1 MKTTTEEL
9 NELKIQLQELRYHRC
24 KYYNITSYYTLKNGF
39 PKNIQQRIDSI
50 WKAELDSIWR
60 SDTSSFEYMRRRSN
74 YISSCMDK
82 NELLR
87 LLDIELSLQARL
99 KEIFSNI
106 KEMKGGDTLDKD

>member
-9 NELKIQLQELRYHRC
+9 NELKKQLQELRYHRC
-24 KYYNITSYYTLKNGF
+24 KYYNITF

-87 LLDIELSLQARL
+87 LLDIELSLQTRL

-106 KEMKGGDTLDKD
+106 KEMEGGDSLDKD

>member
-1 MKTTTEEL
+1 MRTPNKEII
-9 NELKIQLQELRYHRC
+9 ELKKQLQELRYHRC
-24 KYYNITSYYTLKNGF
+24 MCYNNTSYYTLKYGF

-50 WKAELDSIWR
+50 WKAELDSLWC
-60 SDTSSFEYMRRRSN
+60 SDTSSFEYMRRQSN

>member
-1 MKTTTEEL
+1 MKTSTKEL
-9 NELKIQLQELRYHRC
+9 NELKKQLQELQYHRC
-24 KYYNITSYYTLKNGF
+24 KYYNNTSYYTLKNGF

-50 WKAELDSIWR
+50 WKAELDSIWC
-60 SDTSSFEYMRRRSN
+60 SNTSSFEYMRRRSN

-82 NELLR
+82 NELLH

>member
-1 MKTTTEEL
+1 MKSPNKEII
-9 NELKIQLQELRYHRC
+9 ELKKQLQELRYHRC
-24 KYYNITSYYTLKNGF
+24 KCYNNTSYYTLKYGF

-50 WKAELDSIWR
+50 WKAELDSIWY

-82 NELLR
+82 NELLN
-87 LLDIELSLQARL
+87 LLDVELSLQARL

-106 KEMKGGDTLDKD
+106 KEMKGGDTLGED